1 MSVEELASENMSRIM
16 DWTYESIQRG
26 RRGDSHV
33 GIDQD
38 VTESMLRRDGLLPQ
52 EDRSIEGAT

>member
-16 DWTYESIQRG
+16 DWTYQSIQRG
-26 RRGDSHV
+26 RRGNTMV

-38 VTESMLRRDGLLPQ
+38 VTEAMLQRDGLLPQ
-52 EDRSIEGAT
+52 QVRNHEGEP